1 MLKQFYW
8 TRAAYFSKCTCSI
21 LGKLLF
27 TLRCFWNI
35 YTYLCNCVLLEP
47 SRTERNRKDSTSSWT
62 FFPCLL
68 LVTINCSLHS
78 SIYWGISLLSRSCYL
93 ELGAKDLKRQTA
105 AHFPAQQNHYLQSR
119 FLTAAS
125 TGMIE
130 THGPGWCSGENKL
143 AAFWRKQEGAS
154 PLVAA
159 PSPKQGQFNLL
170 HQGLAW
176 LCKKGKDCP
185 IYVVLLRYSQL
196 KAICLRI

>member
-78 SIYWGISLLSRSCYL
+78 SIYWGISLLSRRCYL

-119 FLTAAS
+119 FWQQLQQVWLKPMDQAGAVVRTS
-125 TGMIE
+125 WLHSE
-130 THGPGWCSGENKL
+130 ES
-143 AAFWRKQEGAS
+143 RKAPH
-154 PLVAA
+154 PLW
-159 PSPKQGQFNLL
+159 QHL
-170 HQGLAW
+170 HQSKVNLT
-176 LCKKGKDCP
+176 CYTK
-185 IYVVLLRYSQL
+185 V
-196 KAICLRI
+196 